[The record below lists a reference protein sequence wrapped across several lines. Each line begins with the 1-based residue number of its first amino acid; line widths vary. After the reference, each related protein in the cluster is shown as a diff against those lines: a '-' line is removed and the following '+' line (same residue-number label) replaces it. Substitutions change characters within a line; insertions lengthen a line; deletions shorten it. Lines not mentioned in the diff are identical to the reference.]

1 MSKVTAWFKRTF
13 IQEPQFKVTF
23 VGMVREGLY
32 KEPAATL
39 SLLAGTVACFLPLL
53 TYNRNVRLA
62 KERQDALK
70 RY

>member
-1 MSKVTAWFKRTF
+1 MACRSCFPLIVT
-13 IQEPQFKVTF
+13 VS
-23 VGMVREGLY
+23 V
-32 KEPAATL
+32 AATL